1 MISSSIICSFFIR
14 LFRILMDSA
23 IIRGI
28 TSAFGFVGRAAR
40 ESVPGKIL
48 CREGSIDGYTSSSR
62 FYGGISAVWNG
73 ILRFFGR
80 IYEWFRRLNTESVN
94 RKFFDN
100 TIQGSFTFHLESL
113 LALGVFAIFVV
124 PHDFWNN
131 LYGTILVFALFAV
144 YFLCLLSGRQDLGKS
159 ATGLWFPLLFFV
171 FTTFL
176 SVVGSPTMGDSIRVL
191 LFFITAF
198 LLCLLTFGTFS
209 SYEKMERLLTFMVL
223 AVGLTAVYGIVQR
236 ALGVEA
242 DASLTDLE
250 LNADMPGRIFST
262 LGNPNNFAEFLM
274 LFTPFV
280 FAWTLNGEKSG
291 RRAFGLLVI
300 ALAVVALLLTYSRS
314 GWLAFL
320 VAAIVFVAL
329 YDWKLL
335 PVVFLIGILCIPLLP
350 ESILNRILTIGN
362 LQDSSS
368 SYRVDIWTGSL
379 AMLRDGYW
387 FAGTG
392 LGSGAFTS
400 VYPAYAIGESRVAPH
415 THMQFMEILAE
426 MGIIG
431 LVAILWL
438 SVSLVRRTA
447 VHAARAKGK
456 IRTVLC
462 AAAASMAGI
471 TAIGFVEYTWFYPRV
486 MLAFFVSAGISM
498 AAVKIA
504 KAQKEN
510 STK

>member
-14 LFRILMDSA
+14 LFRVLMDSA
-23 IIRGI
+23 TVRGI
-28 TSAFGFVGRAAR
+28 TSAFGFLGRAAR
-40 ESVPGKIL
+40 GSVLGKVL
-48 CREGSIDGYTSSSR
+48 CREESVDTHAASSR
-62 FYGGISAVWNG
+62 FYQGFGAVWQG

-80 IYEWFRRLNTESVN
+80 IYESLRRLNTGSVN
-94 RKFFDN
+94 ERFFTN
-100 TIQGSFTFHLESL
+100 ILGGSFVFHMEAL
-113 LALGVFAIFVV
+113 LAIGVFGIFIV

-131 LYGTILVFALFAV
+131 MYGSILVAV
-144 YFLCLLSGRQDLGKS
+144 LCVLYFLCLLSGRRDLGKHM
-159 ATGLWFPLLFFV
+159 TGLWFPFLFFV

-176 SVVGSPTMGDSIRVL
+176 SVVASPTMGDSIRVL

-198 LLCLLTFGTFS
+198 LLCLLTYGTFS
-209 SYEKMERLLTFMVL
+209 SYEKMEKLLTFMVL
-223 AVGLTAVYGIVQR
+223 AVGLTAVYGIIQR
-236 ALGVEA
+236 ILGVEA

-250 LNADMPGRIFST
+250 LNADMPGRVFST

-274 LFTPFV
+274 LFTPFA
-280 FAWTLNGEKSG
+280 FAWTLNSEKSG
-291 RRAFGLLVI
+291 RRIFGLLVA

-335 PVVFLIGILCIPLLP
+335 PVVFLIGVLCIPLLP

-387 FAGTG
+387 IAGTG
-392 LGSGAFTS
+392 LGAGAFTS
-400 VYPAYAIGESRVAPH
+400 IYPAYAIGESRVAPH
-415 THMQFMEILAE
+415 THMQFMEMLAE
-426 MGIIG
+426 MGILG
-431 LVAILWL
+431 LLAILWL
-438 SVSLVRRTA
+438 SISLVRRTA
-447 VHAARAKGK
+447 VCASGAKGK

-486 MLAFFVSAGISM
+486 MLAFFVCAGIAM

-504 KAQKEN
+504 KAQKTE
-510 STK
+510 SAE